1 MPFFRYQCCS
11 CGAEFKVLQRGN
23 DKMATC
29 LECGSR
35 SLDRLL
41 PRVGVIYKGNGY
53 HSTDYRTTRTPRTR
67 GPENSDSDDK
77 KSNKENSAS

>member
-1 MPFFRYQCCS
+1 MPFFRYRCRS

-29 LECGSR
+29 LECDSR

-53 HSTDYRTTRTPRTR
+53 HSTDYRTTRTQKT
-67 GPENSDSDDK
+67 ENNNSDGKKPDK
-77 KSNKENSAS
+77 ETSAP